1 MKKKSILIFIL
12 LAAGFMAWYLLRPTR
27 KGTSD
32 KSKTAFAIE
41 NTNDIDKIFISHKTE
56 GKVLLE
62 KKNGIWIVNGKYE
75 AFKPTIDFL
84 LNETLKKI
92 RVKGPVPKPARDIV
106 IASMA
111 TMAFKIEIYA
121 KGELEKVYYVGQPT
135 TDMMG
140 TYMYL
145 EGSDEPYITNIPGFD
160 GFLSSRYP
168 VDEKEWVSK
177 VIFDYKPEQILSV
190 DVNYPSDVNAGFTV
204 TRKNNK
210 GDFDISAAKTAPNGT
225 MNYAAVKSYFGMF
238 GFKCAEAFVEL
249 TPHKLDSMKKSV
261 PFCIITLK
269 DSNTVTR
276 KLTVYKRVS
285 SDRDHSL
292 RDTKGNR
299 LAYDPSRFNALL
311 DDDNRV
317 MIIQDLVFDP
327 IMINFSDFFLK
338 TKGD

>member
-1 MKKKSILIFIL
+1 MQKKTILIFIL
-12 LAAGFMAWYLLRPTR
+12 LAVGLLAWYFLRPNR
-27 KGTSD
+27 NGSSD
-32 KSKTAFAIE
+32 KSKTAFAIA
-41 NTNDIDKIFISHKTE
+41 NTDEIDKIFISHKTE

-62 KKNGIWIVNGKYE
+62 KKKGIWFVNGKYE
-75 AFKPTIDFL
+75 AFKPTIDFF
-84 LNETLKKI
+84 LNETIKKI
-92 RVKGPVPKPARDIV
+92 RVKGPVPKPARDLV

-111 TMAFKIEIYA
+111 TMAFKTEIYIN
-121 KGELEKVYYVGQPT
+121 GELEKTYYVGQPT

-168 VDEKEWVSK
+168 VDEKEWVTK
-177 VIFDYKPEQILSV
+177 VIFDYKPEQIKSV
-190 DVNYPSDVNAGFTV
+190 DVNYPEDINSGFTV

-238 GFKCAEAFVEL
+238 GFKCAEAFVEF
-249 TPHKLDSMKKSV
+249 TPHQLDSMKKSV
-261 PFCIITLK
+261 PFCIITLI
-269 DSNTVTR
+269 DSNAITR
-276 KLTVYKRVS
+276 KLTVYKRAS

-292 RDTKGNR
+292 HDNKGNR

-311 DDDNRV
+311 DNDNRV

-338 TKGD
+338 TKRD